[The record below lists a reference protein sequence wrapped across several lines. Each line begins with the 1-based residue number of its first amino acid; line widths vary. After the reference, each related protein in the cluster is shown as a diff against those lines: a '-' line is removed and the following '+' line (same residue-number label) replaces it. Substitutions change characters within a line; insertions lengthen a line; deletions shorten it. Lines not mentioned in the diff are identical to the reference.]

1 MVSYTK
7 EEMVG
12 ITELGKSLGSYL
24 DKVTSKVNSK
34 IAIIRRNKPEAVI
47 IPIEEYELL
56 QKAYDALEQKEV
68 ENILNSISKEDKEVS
83 HSKIVEIDIWR
94 KRLKSP
100 TLKKLLNF

>member
-7 EEMVG
+7 EEIVG

-47 IPIEEYELL
+47 IPIEEYEIL

-68 ENILNSISKEDKEVS
+68 ENILNSMSKEDKEVS
-83 HSKIVEIDIWR
+83 HSKIV
-94 KRLKSP
+94 S
-100 TLKKLLNF
+100 

>member
-24 DKVTSKVNSK
+24 DKVTNRVFDK

-47 IPIEEYELL
+47 IPIEEYEIL

-68 ENILNSISKEDKEVS
+68 ENILNNMSKEDKEVS
-83 HSKIVEIDIWR
+83 HSKIVEIDI
-94 KRLKSP
+94 
-100 TLKKLLNF
+100 